1 MKWID
6 EQLEINPDLVRQI
19 LTDFIQQELGR
30 HGFEKAVIGL
40 SGGIDSSLACFLAA
54 EALGPKNVLAVRMP
68 YETSSPE
75 SMEHA
80 GLVIEQLGLQQLDVD
95 ITPIAKPLIERF
107 PDMDQVR
114 QGNVM
119 ARTRMI
125 LLYDQSAAFDALV
138 VGTGNKSELLLGY
151 TTVYGDAACAINPNG
166 DLYKTQVRQLAKAMG
181 IPQAIIDK
189 PPSADLWLGQ
199 TDESELGFSYEQL
212 DRLLYLWVDE
222 RYSRDEC
229 VEAGFKPAFVDS
241 VIRMVRRNHFK
252 RVQPPI
258 AKLSSRSVGQD
269 FLYPRDWGT

>member
-1 MKWID
+1 
-6 EQLEINPDLVRQI
+6 
-19 LTDFIQQELGR
+19 
-30 HGFEKAVIGL
+30 
-40 SGGIDSSLACFLAA
+40 
-54 EALGPKNVLAVRMP
+54 
-68 YETSSPE
+68 
-75 SMEHA
+75 MEHA
-80 GLVIEQLGLQQLDVD
+80 GLVIEQLGVQHLDVD
-95 ITPIAKPLIERF
+95 ITAMAKPLIERF

-125 LLYDQSAAFDALV
+125 VLYDQSAAFDGLV

-181 IPQAIIDK
+181 IPHAIIDK

-222 RYSRDEC
+222 RYSRDAC
-229 VEAGFKPAFVDS
+229 VETGFKPAFVDR
-241 VIRMVRRNHFK
+241 VIRMVQRNHFK